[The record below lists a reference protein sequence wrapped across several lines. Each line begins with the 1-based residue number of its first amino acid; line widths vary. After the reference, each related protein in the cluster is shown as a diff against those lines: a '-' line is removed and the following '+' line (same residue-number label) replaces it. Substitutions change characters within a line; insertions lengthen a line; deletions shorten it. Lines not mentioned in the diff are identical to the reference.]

1 MTLFES
7 SGNLIVALGKTIFH
21 SVWAGLLIL
30 AVFRMLLVAIPERQ
44 SRRRYKLSVLFLLL
58 LFGSVFATFLMLYKP
73 YQLSSIPVLPGLIKS
88 TPMTWEPNLLFTLCT
103 YLYFAGAVFM
113 LLRSLLSFSYL
124 RSLRRS
130 GQRVPDEWVKRLKSL
145 AGSLGINRQVAFL
158 ESDKVSGPLLIGFLK
173 PAVMVPMGM
182 FTHLSVSQVETILI
196 HELYHLKRLDYLV
209 NLMQLFMEA
218 LLFYHPAVWFI
229 SDRIRREREYCCDD
243 AVVQLSN
250 DPLNYAKALVCLA
263 EKGIYFRLAPGAGGS
278 NRNHFVTRIGRI
290 IKTNNMKK
298 NRQEKYTPFLLMAAA
313 ILVIMLASSFGSGFS
328 ITKQMDERQMIEI
341 EQLTPPSSDRAVAM
355 QDTIKNP
362 KAQKDKLEADE
373 QEAAREEALEEI
385 DWEEIK
391 EEMEAAR
398 VEALE
403 EIDWEAIKEEMEAAR
418 AEALEEIDWEAIKEE
433 MEAARTEMEE
443 IDWEE
448 IKEEMETARAEALEE
463 IDWEAIKEEM
473 EAARVEMEEM
483 DWDVLKED
491 LEAAKIDAMTD
502 LDFDVDFDFDM
513 EAFKENFEKARV
525 EMEEIDW
532 EEMKAEMERSMSE
545 IQIDVEELKRNI
557 QESIKDKDWDEMHID
572 EENSKPDKDSPSI
585 EKEN

>member
-209 NLMQLFMEA
+209 NLMQLFIEA

-298 NRQEKYTPFLLMAAA
+298 NRQEKYTSFLLMAAA

-373 QEAAREEALEEI
+373 QEAAR
-385 DWEEIK
+385 
-391 EEMEAAR
+391 
-398 VEALE
+398 
-403 EIDWEAIKEEMEAAR
+403 
-418 AEALEEIDWEAIKEE
+418 AEAL
-433 MEAARTEMEE
+433 EE

-483 DWDVLKED
+483 DWDVLKEDMEAARREMENMDWDLLKED

>member
-209 NLMQLFMEA
+209 NLMQLFIEA

-298 NRQEKYTPFLLMAAA
+298 NRQEKYTSFLLMAAA

-373 QEAAREEALEEI
+373 QEAARAEALEEI

-418 AEALEEIDWEAIKEE
+418 
-433 MEAARTEMEE
+433 
-443 IDWEE
+443 
-448 IKEEMETARAEALEE
+448 
-463 IDWEAIKEEM
+463 
-473 EAARVEMEEM
+473 VEMEEM

-491 LEAAKIDAMTD
+491 MEAAKIDAMTD

>member
-209 NLMQLFMEA
+209 NLMQLFIEA

-298 NRQEKYTPFLLMAAA
+298 NRQEKYTSFLLMAAA

-373 QEAAREEALEEI
+373 QEAARAEALEEI

-418 AEALEEIDWEAIKEE
+418 
-433 MEAARTEMEE
+433 
-443 IDWEE
+443 
-448 IKEEMETARAEALEE
+448 
-463 IDWEAIKEEM
+463 
-473 EAARVEMEEM
+473 VEMEEM
-483 DWDVLKED
+483 DWDVLKEDMEAARREMENMDWDLLKED